1 MFGVNLNS
9 PYETAKRLS
18 RESQSLVSTGERYL
32 QYLDKM
38 KEHDGESEKVIL
50 NNYEQEFEKVECVS
64 QMLIQMIM
72 EYKEKLQKKLTES
85 MIKERTVI
93 NQHYK
98 DIEEKRGD
106 VKDILESVGLVEH
119 ELEEVKENE

>member
-1 MFGVNLNS
+1 
-9 PYETAKRLS
+9 
-18 RESQSLVSTGERYL
+18 
-32 QYLDKM
+32 
-38 KEHDGESEKVIL
+38 
-50 NNYEQEFEKVECVS
+50 
-64 QMLIQMIM
+64 
-72 EYKEKLQKKLTES
+72 

-106 VKDILESVGLVEH
+106 VKDILESVGLVED

>member
-72 EYKEKLQKKLTES
+72 EYKEKL
-85 MIKERTVI
+85 
-93 NQHYK
+93 
-98 DIEEKRGD
+98 
-106 VKDILESVGLVEH
+106 
-119 ELEEVKENE
+119 